1 MILWEEIVIVDNAVA
16 TTLKIDYETSG
27 FKMNIVPERGAFQG
41 NKHFVPSSCK
51 RIMKLTSECD
61 LDLLNELLHQ

>member
-41 NKHFVPSSCK
+41 NKYFVPSS
-51 RIMKLTSECD
+51 
-61 LDLLNELLHQ
+61 